1 MRYPDSDGEYNNWFF
16 LDFFHTILRYFWV
29 GLDLFCPSAC
39 FRRSRGYDE
48 VAPRC
53 RQRLR
58 SSDWDLPPHR
68 NPNLLSHPPQLS
80 TTCQSLAFS
89 TIIPRLC
96 LGDLGFG
103 LAGGRCWVL
112 RSLYR
117 GRRGRLP
124 ENGLSPSHTVTLAR
138 RSPVFLFELVCTDFP
153 GVTSLCEQRN
163 ISHFLWGFCSRES
176 VGWNPFAGCQSS
188 ARRRGEKMV
197 KWGFVRFFHSFT
209 SPSMLIWSE
218 WQNVS
223 DKSRVWGAAPKSP
236 QVWAAEDLVAVVQAG
251 LDRGEVDQVDQ
262 HAEAAHRGHVRSWQR
277 QQLAILP
284 SAWQQQDLAEV
295 QQEPHRLGFYGG
307 KKTREERSLEEN
319 DGVSLV
325 VLTWGLSLSL
335 PLFSIDNWRKHL
347 PRCADDNRQKVFHLP
362 PLEEHIVAGDDLFW
376 IATEFFPGPNQKNI
390 GFLPDQGKNENL
402 SKNSLV

>member
-1 MRYPDSDGEYNNWFF
+1 MPAETEILLLTGIQIFF
-16 LDFFHTILRYFWV
+16 LILLRCVRNLSKSRLFHN
-29 GLDLFCPSAC
+29 
-39 FRRSRGYDE
+39 
-48 VAPRC
+48 
-53 RQRLR
+53 
-58 SSDWDLPPHR
+58 
-68 NPNLLSHPPQLS
+68 NPAS
-80 TTCQSLAFS
+80 
-89 TIIPRLC
+89 

-112 RSLYR
+112 RSLFR
-117 GRRGRLP
+117 GRRGRLCCP
-124 ENGLSPSHTVTLAR
+124 RTDCLPVTQSRSLEDHPSSSSSSLCAPH
-138 RSPVFLFELVCTDFP
+138 FC
-153 GVTSLCEQRN
+153 GVTSLCELRN
-163 ISHFLWGFCSRES
+163 ISRFLWGFCSRES
-176 VGWNPFAGCQSS
+176 VGWNPFTGCQSS

-197 KWGFVRFFHSFT
+197 KWGFVRLFHSFT

-223 DKSRVWGAAPKSP
+223 DKSRVWGTAPKSP
-236 QVWAAEDLVAVVQAG
+236 QVGAAEDLVAVVQAG

-262 HAEAAHRGHVRSWQR
+262 HEEAAHRGHVRSWQR

-284 SAWQQQDLAEV
+284 STWQQQGLTEKV

-307 KKTREERSLEEN
+307 KKTREEKRNLEEK

-347 PRCADDNRQKVFHLP
+347 PRCADDNQQKVFHLP
-362 PLEEHIVAGDDLFW
+362 PLKEHIVTGDDLFW
-376 IATEFFPGPNQKNI
+376 IATKLFRGPNQKNI
-390 GFLPDQGKNENL
+390 VFLPDQGKNENL